1 MRTLEEVREHLKLH
15 FYNEN
20 DCDKIY
26 LFLRKKG
33 LQYDGFFL
41 EFKIRRKSLL
51 DTYESYNGFINWF
64 KSNDIW
70 DKTWKSCDKLIEM
83 YENIATDILHKEVT
97 DAFDGSID
105 FNDFWSKLKEE
116 TERSENVFIKNKDG
130 KLYKYQGG
138 IRRELE
144 QELIDRITL
153 FDFIS
158 SLSIKNKDE
167 DYIDYLREK
176 MEEINNKLFEL
187 DEE

>member
-1 MRTLEEVREHLKLH
+1 MKTLEEVREHLKLH
-15 FYNEN
+15 FYNQR
-20 DCDKIY
+20 DIDKIVE
-26 LFLRKKG
+26 FLDKEHF
-33 LQYDGFFL
+33 LYEGFFL
-41 EFKIRRKSLL
+41 EFSTRRRSLL
-51 DTYESYNGFINWF
+51 DTFESYDAFVKWF
-64 KSNDIW
+64 NFRDVW

-83 YENIATDILHKEVT
+83 YENIATDILHKEVAN
-97 DAFDGSID
+97 AFDGSIG
-105 FNDFWSKLKEE
+105 FNDLWSKVKEE
-116 TERSENVFIKNKDG
+116 KERSENVFIKNKDG